1 MANLFSVIV
10 VIREHGFIHFFFS
23 IFRINPVGAL
33 NFECKDEFADD
44 LLLISYWHLFFLSA
58 NNNRNKVR
66 VIFNIFFKDSST
78 KLVVRQS
85 NIMFVAVNF
94 LASLNI
100 HVFM

>member
-44 LLLISYWHLFFLSA
+44 LLLISY
-58 NNNRNKVR
+58 
-66 VIFNIFFKDSST
+66 
-78 KLVVRQS
+78 
-85 NIMFVAVNF
+85 
-94 LASLNI
+94 
-100 HVFM
+100 